1 MTNLIASA
9 LVIFGLALFLSSFR
23 ISHSPTSL
31 RLIDPS
37 TDHGR
42 GDEPKGNR
50 MGAIARGL
58 SRISPPKRI
67 ARLRNVVQMANEPS
81 TYSLERVLVQKF
93 AGALIVGFIAFLY
106 FLKNP
111 GILGIVFIVIGTVG
125 GFVVPEMRVS
135 SRAEARQDSVR
146 AALADAID
154 QLAVTVRAG
163 LSIDSA
169 LVRVSETLRGP
180 LAEELSRVV
189 QDIQFGVSRSD
200 ALRSLANRM
209 DIPELKIFVRALIQ
223 ADSLG
228 IPVATVL
235 TNQAVEMRKRRRMR
249 SEEKAMKLPVK
260 ILAPTLLCIL
270 PSLMIIVLGPA
281 VIQLMRNLQ
290 I

>member
-1 MTNLIASA
+1 MINLVGSA
-9 LVIFGLALFLSSFR
+9 LVVCGLVIALSSFK
-23 ISHSPTSL
+23 ISHSSTTL
-31 RLIDPS
+31 RLINPRV
-37 TDHGR
+37 DH
-42 GDEPKGNR
+42 R
-50 MGAIARGL
+50 MGEAPDGNLLGKIARGL

-67 ARLRNVVQMANEPS
+67 ARLRNVVQMASEPS
-81 TYSLERVLVQKF
+81 TYTLERVLVQKF
-93 AGALIVGFIAFLY
+93 AGAFVVGTFAFLY

-125 GFVVPEMRVS
+125 GYVVPEMRVS
-135 SRAEARQDSVR
+135 SRAEARQDAVR

-163 LSIDSA
+163 LSVDSA

-200 ALRSLANRM
+200 ALRALADRM
-209 DIPELKIFVRALIQ
+209 DISELKFFVRALVQ

-235 TNQAVEMRKRRRMR
+235 TNQAVEMRMRRRMR

-270 PSLMIIVLGPA
+270 PALMIIVLGPA

>member
-1 MTNLIASA
+1 MTNLIGSA
-9 LVIFGLALFLSSFR
+9 LVVCGLVIAISSFSVSR
-23 ISHSPTSL
+23 GSTTL
-31 RLIDPS
+31 RLLDPRIDYRPGEPS
-37 TDHGR
+37 DDNMITV
-42 GDEPKGNR
+42 
-50 MGAIARGL
+50 IARAL

-67 ARLRNVVQMANEPS
+67 TRLRNVVQMASEPS
-81 TYSLERVLVQKF
+81 AFSLERVLVQKF
-93 AGALIVGFIAFLY
+93 AGALVVGSLAFFY

-125 GFVVPEMRVS
+125 GYVIPEMRVS
-135 SRAEARQDSVR
+135 SRAEERQDAVR
-146 AALADAID
+146 TSLADAID

-163 LSIDSA
+163 LSVDSA
-169 LVRVSETLRGP
+169 LIRVSETLRGP

-200 ALRSLANRM
+200 ALRALAERM
-209 DIPELKIFVRALIQ
+209 DISELKYFVRALIQ

-228 IPVATVL
+228 IPVSTIL
-235 TNQAVEMRKRRRMR
+235 TNQAVEMRMRRRLR

-270 PSLMIIVLGPA
+270 PALMIIVLGPA

>member
-1 MTNLIASA
+1 MTNLIGST
-9 LVIFGLALFLSSFR
+9 LVVFGLALTLSSFR
-23 ISHSPTSL
+23 ISRSSTAL
-31 RLIDPS
+31 RLIDPRIA
-37 TDHGR
+37 HR
-42 GDEPKGNR
+42 QGDTSNDNL
-50 MGAIARGL
+50 MGAIARAL
-58 SRISPPKRI
+58 FRISPPKRI

-93 AGALIVGFIAFLY
+93 AGALIIGFMAFLY

-125 GFVVPEMRVS
+125 GYVVPEMRIS

-146 AALADAID
+146 TALADAID

-163 LSIDSA
+163 LSVDSA

-200 ALRSLANRM
+200 ALRALAERM
-209 DIPELKIFVRALIQ
+209 DIPELKFFVRALIQ

-235 TNQAVEMRKRRRMR
+235 TNQAVEMRMRRRLR

-270 PSLMIIVLGPA
+270 PALMIIVLGPA

>member
-9 LVIFGLALFLSSFR
+9 LVVFGLALTLSSFR
-23 ISHSPTSL
+23 ISRSPTSL
-31 RLIDPS
+31 RLVDPR
-37 TDHGR
+37 TDHVQ
-42 GDEPKGNR
+42 GDVPKDNR

-58 SRISPPKRI
+58 FRISPPKRI

-93 AGALIVGFIAFLY
+93 AGALIVGFVAFLY

-163 LSIDSA
+163 LSVDSA

-200 ALRSLANRM
+200 ALRALADRM
-209 DIPELKIFVRALIQ
+209 DIPELKFFVRALIQ

>member
-1 MTNLIASA
+1 
-9 LVIFGLALFLSSFR
+9 
-23 ISHSPTSL
+23 
-31 RLIDPS
+31 
-37 TDHGR
+37 
-42 GDEPKGNR
+42 
-50 MGAIARGL
+50 
-58 SRISPPKRI
+58 
-67 ARLRNVVQMANEPS
+67 
-81 TYSLERVLVQKF
+81 
-93 AGALIVGFIAFLY
+93 
-106 FLKNP
+106 
-111 GILGIVFIVIGTVG
+111 
-125 GFVVPEMRVS
+125 VS

-163 LSIDSA
+163 LSVDSA

-200 ALRSLANRM
+200 ALRALADRM
-209 DIPELKIFVRALIQ
+209 DIPELKFFVRALIQ

>member
-1 MTNLIASA
+1 MINLIGSA
-9 LVIFGLALFLSSFR
+9 LVVCGLVIALSSFK
-23 ISHSPTSL
+23 ISRNSTAL
-31 RLIDPS
+31 RLINPRV
-37 TDHGR
+37 DHRTGEMLN
-42 GDEPKGNR
+42 DNLL
-50 MGAIARGL
+50 GAIARAL
-58 SRISPPKRI
+58 FRISPPKRI
-67 ARLRNVVQMANEPS
+67 ARLRNVVQMASEPS
-81 TYSLERVLVQKF
+81 TYTLERVLVQKF
-93 AGALIVGFIAFLY
+93 AGALVIGSLALLY

-111 GILGIVFIVIGTVG
+111 GIFGIVFIVIGTVG
-125 GFVVPEMRVS
+125 GYVVPEMRVS
-135 SRAEARQDSVR
+135 SRAEARQDAVR
-146 AALADAID
+146 TALADAID

-163 LSIDSA
+163 LSVDSA

-200 ALRSLANRM
+200 ALRALAERM
-209 DIPELKIFVRALIQ
+209 DISELKYFVRALVQ

-228 IPVATVL
+228 IPVSTVL
-235 TNQAVEMRKRRRMR
+235 TNQAVEMRMRRRMR

-270 PSLMIIVLGPA
+270 PALMIIVLGPA

>member
-9 LVIFGLALFLSSFR
+9 LVIFGLILTFSSFR
-23 ISHSPTSL
+23 ISQSPTSL

-37 TDHGR
+37 TIQGQ
-42 GDEPKGNR
+42 GDVPKDNW

-58 SRISPPKRI
+58 FRISPPKRI
-67 ARLRNVVQMANEPS
+67 ARLRNVVQMANEPN
-81 TYSLERVLVQKF
+81 TYSLERVVVQKF

-180 LAEELSRVV
+180 LADELSRVV

-200 ALRSLANRM
+200 ALRALADRM
-209 DIPELKIFVRALIQ
+209 DIPELKFFVRALIQ